1 MSAWSCIDVIVADG
15 LIGYVNRV
23 RDIDADN
30 AHVAADFSRSVN
42 FASIAWARCVR
53 LLPSV

>member
-1 MSAWSCIDVIVADG
+1 M
-15 LIGYVNRV
+15 GYVNRV

-30 AHVAADFSRSVN
+30 AHVAADFSRSVS